1 MPVVRNMM
9 VRAGADFSSITKQAN
24 KAKASMSSMKAG
36 VTRSCSAMKAAASS
50 MKSAFAALGI
60 TLSGVALI
68 SFAKSAREAYQIQI
82 EGETKLATV
91 MRQRMGA
98 SAKEIQQIK
107 DLCSAQQALGVIGD
121 EVQLSGAQQLAT
133 FLKQTSSLNTLI
145 PAMNNLIAQQKG
157 LNATTEKAYMV
168 GNMMG
173 KAMQGQASALRRV
186 GITFSEAEEKVLKY
200 GNEQQRAAML
210 AQIIT
215 NNVGR
220 MNQALA
226 ATENGRLKQV
236 SNTLDDI
243 KETAGG
249 AVTRV
254 LTVFLPALQSLCSVL
269 SAVATYANKAA
280 QAFANIFGQNK
291 ASAASS
297 ASYTSA
303 AADSMDDLADATTGA
318 AAASKKLGT
327 FSFDQLQ
334 MLSSSSSSASSSAGG
349 AAASTGGSVVPG
361 TDGADEAGE
370 SLSWLEKCLKRL
382 KATVKSIDTTNLSNS
397 LDRLRKAAEPLK
409 QGLFSGL
416 EWAYTNVFERL
427 AKWTVQD
434 ALPAF
439 LNLLSGGMSLLSSVI
454 EALKPLGGWL
464 WDSFL
469 QPIAGWTG
477 GVVVSVLNG
486 LASALEGI
494 SSWVTKHTGAVQA
507 AAVAAAAF
515 CGAWALGGIAKFI
528 VSAGSLTAAI
538 KATTVA
544 LIASTAAKVKD
555 RWAAVQL
562 IAEWIKIKV
571 INLGSSIKE
580 ITSAFIA
587 STAAKI
593 KDRIATIQLAAEWA
607 KAKVIGLAAS
617 IKETAVALAASTA
630 AKIKDRIASIALTAE
645 LVKAKIAIVA
655 QKVSMVASTAAE
667 WLATAAT
674 TALGVAVNI
683 LTSPIT
689 LVIAAIAAL
698 IAIVVLLVENW
709 DKVKEVASKV
719 WNGIKS
725 VWSSAAS
732 WFKSKVLDPIK
743 NGFKLFGNGIISYY
757 EGIANLAIKA
767 VNKIIG
773 AVNKIKFNIPDWVP
787 VISGKKWGFNI
798 NTVKEVK
805 LPRLADGAVF
815 KGNDPYMAIVNDQ
828 KHGVNVESPLATI
841 VEAMET
847 ALRTSD
853 YSGSSTTDVN
863 ISFGGTLSAL
873 ARVLNPYIEAE
884 TRRVGSR
891 ASTVKVVSV

>member
-36 VTRSCSAMKAAASS
+36 VTRSCSAMKTAASS
-50 MKSAFAALGI
+50 MKSTFAALGI

-133 FLKQTSSLNTLI
+133 FLKQTSSLSTLI

-173 KAMQGQASALRRV
+173 KAMQGQATALRRV
-186 GITFSEAEEKVLKY
+186 GITFSESEEKVLKY

-236 SNTLDDI
+236 SNTLGDI

-254 LTVFLPALQSLCSVL
+254 LTVFLPALRSLCTVL
-269 SAVATYANKAA
+269 SAVATYANKVA

-291 ASAASS
+291 ASAVSS
-297 ASYTSA
+297 ASYTST

-318 AAASKKLGT
+318 AAASKKLAT
-327 FSFDQLQ
+327 FGFDQLQ
-334 MLSSSSSSASSSAGG
+334 ILSTNDSASSDTGG

-361 TDGADEAGE
+361 VDGADEAGE

-382 KATVKSIDTTNLSNS
+382 KTTVKSIDTTNLTNS

-416 EWAYTNVFERL
+416 EWAYTNVFEPL

-454 EALKPLGGWL
+454 EALKPLGSWL

-494 SSWVTKHTGAVQA
+494 SSWVTKHTGAVQV

-515 CGAWALGGIAKFI
+515 CGVWALGGIAEFI
-528 VSAGSLTAAI
+528 VNAGSLTAAI

-562 IAEWIKIKV
+562 IAEWIKAK
-571 INLGSSIKE
+571 LSIEKG
-580 ITSAFIA
+580 
-587 STAAKI
+587 AA
-593 KDRIATIQLAAEWA
+593 AA
-607 KAKVIGLAAS
+607 
-617 IKETAVALAASTA
+617 
-630 AKIKDRIASIALTAE
+630 
-645 LVKAKIAIVA
+645 
-655 QKVSMVASTAAE
+655 VASTEAANT
-667 WLATAAT
+667 ATIAT
-674 TALGVAVNI
+674 KAWGVALKLI
-683 LTSPIT
+683 KFTGLIAGIA
-689 LVIAAIAAL
+689 LVVTGIVHLIKHWDKAKDFAVKTWAAIKIVWGAA
-698 IAIVVLLVENW
+698 
-709 DKVKEVASKV
+709 
-719 WNGIKS
+719 G
-725 VWSSAAS
+725 S

-743 NGFKLFGNGIISYY
+743 NGFKFFGNGIISYY

-773 AVNKIKFNIPDWVP
+773 AVNKVNFNIPDWVP
-787 VISGKKWGFNI
+787 VIGGKKWGFNI
-798 NTVKEVK
+798 NPVKEIK
-805 LPRLADGAVF
+805 LPRLANGAVF

-847 ALRTSD
+847 ALSTSD

-863 ISFGGTLSAL
+863 VTFGGTLSAL
-873 ARVLNPYIEAE
+873 ARVLTPYIQVES
-884 TRRVGSR
+884 RRVGGQL
-891 ASTVKVVSV
+891 STVKGVG

>member
-9 VRAGADFSSITKQAN
+9 VRAGADFSSITKQAS

-36 VTRSCSAMKAAASS
+36 VTRSCSAMKTAASS
-50 MKSAFAALGI
+50 MKSTFAALGI

-133 FLKQTSSLNTLI
+133 FLKQTSSLSTLI

-173 KAMQGQASALRRV
+173 KAMQGQATALRRV
-186 GITFSEAEEKVLKY
+186 GITFTEAEEKVLKY

-215 NNVGR
+215 NNVGQ
-220 MNQALA
+220 MNQSLA

-236 SNTLDDI
+236 SNTLGDI

-291 ASAASS
+291 TSAASS

-318 AAASKKLGT
+318 AAASKKLST
-327 FSFDQLQ
+327 FGFDQLQ
-334 MLSSSSSSASSSAGG
+334 ILSSSSSSASSAGSG

-382 KATVKSIDTTNLSNS
+382 KATVKSIDTTSLSNS

-416 EWAYTNVFERL
+416 EWAYTNVFEPL

-477 GVVVSVLNG
+477 GVVVIVLNG
-486 LASALEGI
+486 LAAALEGI

-515 CGAWALGGIAKFI
+515 CGAWALGGIAEFI

-555 RWAAVQL
+555 RIAAVAL
-562 IAEWIKIKV
+562 IAEWV
-571 INLGSSIKE
+571 
-580 ITSAFIA
+580 
-587 STAAKI
+587 AAK
-593 KDRIATIQLAAEWA
+593 
-607 KAKVIGLAAS
+607 
-617 IKETAVALAASTA
+617 VAL
-630 AKIKDRIASIALTAE
+630 
-645 LVKAKIAIVA
+645 VA
-655 QKVSMVASTAAE
+655 QKVAMVASTAAE

-689 LVIAAIAAL
+689 IVIAAIAAL
-698 IAIVVLLVENW
+698 IALVVLLVKNW
-709 DKVKEVASKV
+709 DWVKETAAKV

-743 NGFKLFGNGIISYY
+743 NGFKFFGNGIISYY

-773 AVNKIKFNIPDWVP
+773 AVNKIKFNVPDWVP
-787 VISGKKWGFNI
+787 VIGGKKWGFNI
-798 NTVKEVK
+798 NPVKEIK
-805 LPRLADGAVF
+805 LPRLANGAVF

>member
-36 VTRSCSAMKAAASS
+36 VTRSCSAMKTAASS

-68 SFAKSAREAYQIQI
+68 SFAKSAREAYQMQI

-133 FLKQTSSLNTLI
+133 FLKQTSSLSTLI

-215 NNVGR
+215 NNVGQ
-220 MNQALA
+220 MNQSLA

-236 SNTLDDI
+236 SNTLGDI

-291 ASAASS
+291 TSAGSS

-477 GVVVSVLNG
+477 GAVVSVLDG

-494 SSWVTKHTGAVQA
+494 SSWISKNTGAVQT

-515 CGAWALGGIAKFI
+515 CGVWALGGIAEFI
-528 VSAGSLTAAI
+528 VNAGSLTAAI

-555 RWAAVQL
+555 RIAAVQL
-562 IAEWIKIKV
+562 IAEWIKAK
-571 INLGSSIKE
+571 LSIDKG
-580 ITSAFIA
+580 TA
-587 STAAKI
+587 S
-593 KDRIATIQLAAEWA
+593 
-607 KAKVIGLAAS
+607 
-617 IKETAVALAASTA
+617 AVASASAANT
-630 AKIKDRIASIALTAE
+630 
-645 LVKAKIAIVA
+645 
-655 QKVSMVASTAAE
+655 
-667 WLATAAT
+667 AT
-674 TALGVAVNI
+674 TATKAWGIALKLIKVTG
-683 LTSPIT
+683 
-689 LVIAAIAAL
+689 VIAAIAAL
-698 IAIVVLLVENW
+698 IAIVVLLVKNW

-719 WNGIKS
+719 WNGVKS

-743 NGFKLFGNGIISYY
+743 NGFKSFGNGIISYY

-787 VISGKKWGFNI
+787 VIGGKKWGFNI

>member
-36 VTRSCSAMKAAASS
+36 VTRSCSAMKTAASS
-50 MKSAFAALGI
+50 MKSTFAALGI

-133 FLKQTSSLNTLI
+133 FLKQSSSLSTLI

-173 KAMQGQASALRRV
+173 KAMQGQATALRRV
-186 GITFSEAEEKVLKY
+186 GITFTEAEEKVLKY

-215 NNVGR
+215 NNVGQ
-220 MNQALA
+220 MNQSLA

-236 SNTLDDI
+236 SNTLGDI

-254 LTVFLPALQSLCSVL
+254 LTVFLPALRSLCSVL

-291 ASAASS
+291 TSAASS

-318 AAASKKLGT
+318 AAASKKLST
-327 FSFDQLQ
+327 FGFDQLQ
-334 MLSSSSSSASSSAGG
+334 ILSSSSSSASSAVGG

-361 TDGADEAGE
+361 TDGADEAGD

-382 KATVKSIDTTNLSNS
+382 KATVKSIDASNLTNS

-416 EWAYTNVFERL
+416 EWAYTNVFEPL

-464 WDSFL
+464 WDGFL

-494 SSWVTKHTGAVQA
+494 SSWVTKHTGAVQV

-515 CGAWALGGIAKFI
+515 CGAWALGGIAEFI

-555 RWAAVQL
+555 RIAAVAL
-562 IAEWIKIKV
+562 IAEWV
-571 INLGSSIKE
+571 
-580 ITSAFIA
+580 
-587 STAAKI
+587 AAK
-593 KDRIATIQLAAEWA
+593 AA
-607 KAKVIGLAAS
+607 L
-617 IKETAVALAASTA
+617 
-630 AKIKDRIASIALTAE
+630 
-645 LVKAKIAIVA
+645 VA
-655 QKVSMVASTAAE
+655 QKVAMVASTAAE

-689 LVIAAIAAL
+689 IVIAAIAAL
-698 IAIVVLLVENW
+698 IALVVLLVKNW
-709 DKVKEVASKV
+709 DWVKETAAKV

-732 WFKSKVLDPIK
+732 WFKSKVLNPLK
-743 NGFKLFGNGIISYY
+743 NGFKFFGNGIISYY

-773 AVNKIKFNIPDWVP
+773 AANKIKFNIPDWVP
-787 VISGKKWGFNI
+787 VIGGKKWGFNI
-798 NTVKEVK
+798 NPVKEIK

-884 TRRVGSR
+884 TRRVGGR

>member
-36 VTRSCSAMKAAASS
+36 ITRSCSAMKTAASS
-50 MKSAFAALGI
+50 MKSTFAALGI

-186 GITFSEAEEKVLKY
+186 GITFNDAEEKVLKY

-215 NNVGR
+215 NNVGQ
-220 MNQALA
+220 MNQSLA

-236 SNTLDDI
+236 SNTLGDI

-291 ASAASS
+291 TSAASS

-334 MLSSSSSSASSSAGG
+334 MLSSPSSSASSSAGG

-361 TDGADEAGE
+361 TDGADEASE

-416 EWAYTNVFERL
+416 EWAYTNVFEPL

-515 CGAWALGGIAKFI
+515 CGAWALGGIAEFI

-555 RWAAVQL
+555 RIAAVAL
-562 IAEWIKIKV
+562 IAEWV
-571 INLGSSIKE
+571 
-580 ITSAFIA
+580 
-587 STAAKI
+587 AAK
-593 KDRIATIQLAAEWA
+593 AA
-607 KAKVIGLAAS
+607 L
-617 IKETAVALAASTA
+617 
-630 AKIKDRIASIALTAE
+630 
-645 LVKAKIAIVA
+645 VA
-655 QKVSMVASTAAE
+655 QKVAMVASTAAE

-698 IAIVVLLVENW
+698 IAIVVLLVKNW

-719 WNGIKS
+719 WSGIKS

-743 NGFKLFGNGIISYY
+743 NGFKFFGNGIISYY

-787 VISGKKWGFNI
+787 VIGGKKWGFNI
-798 NTVKEVK
+798 NPVKEVK

>member
-36 VTRSCSAMKAAASS
+36 ITRSCSAMKTAASS
-50 MKSAFAALGI
+50 TKSTFTALGI

-186 GITFSEAEEKVLKY
+186 GITFNDAEEKVLKY

-215 NNVGR
+215 NNVGQ
-220 MNQALA
+220 MNQSLA

-236 SNTLDDI
+236 SNTLGDI

-291 ASAASS
+291 TSAASS

-416 EWAYTNVFERL
+416 EWAYTNVFEPL

-515 CGAWALGGIAKFI
+515 CGAWALGGIAEFI

-555 RWAAVQL
+555 RIAAVAL
-562 IAEWIKIKV
+562 IAEWV
-571 INLGSSIKE
+571 
-580 ITSAFIA
+580 
-587 STAAKI
+587 AAK
-593 KDRIATIQLAAEWA
+593 AA
-607 KAKVIGLAAS
+607 L
-617 IKETAVALAASTA
+617 
-630 AKIKDRIASIALTAE
+630 
-645 LVKAKIAIVA
+645 VA
-655 QKVSMVASTAAE
+655 QKVAMVASTAAE

-698 IAIVVLLVENW
+698 IAIVVLLVKNW

-719 WNGIKS
+719 WNSVKS
-725 VWSSAAS
+725 VWNSAAS
-732 WFKSKVLDPIK
+732 WFKSKVLNPLK
-743 NGFKLFGNGIISYY
+743 NGFKFFGNGIISYY

-787 VISGKKWGFNI
+787 VIGGKKWGFNI
-798 NTVKEVK
+798 NPVKEVK

-884 TRRVGSR
+884 TRRVGGR

>member
-36 VTRSCSAMKAAASS
+36 ITRSCSAMKTAASS
-50 MKSAFAALGI
+50 MKSTFAALGI

-186 GITFSEAEEKVLKY
+186 GITFNDAEEKVLKY

-215 NNVGR
+215 NNVGQ
-220 MNQALA
+220 MNQSLA

-236 SNTLDDI
+236 SNTLGDI

-291 ASAASS
+291 TSAASS

-349 AAASTGGSVVPG
+349 AAASTGGSVVPS

-416 EWAYTNVFERL
+416 EWAYTNVFEPL

-515 CGAWALGGIAKFI
+515 CGAWALGGIAEFI

-555 RWAAVQL
+555 RIAAVAL
-562 IAEWIKIKV
+562 IAEWV
-571 INLGSSIKE
+571 
-580 ITSAFIA
+580 
-587 STAAKI
+587 AAK
-593 KDRIATIQLAAEWA
+593 AA
-607 KAKVIGLAAS
+607 L
-617 IKETAVALAASTA
+617 
-630 AKIKDRIASIALTAE
+630 
-645 LVKAKIAIVA
+645 VA
-655 QKVSMVASTAAE
+655 QKVAMVASTAAE

-698 IAIVVLLVENW
+698 IAIVVLLVKNW

-719 WNGIKS
+719 WNGVKS
-725 VWSSAAS
+725 VWNSAAS
-732 WFKSKVLDPIK
+732 WFKSKVLNPLK
-743 NGFKLFGNGIISYY
+743 NGFKFFGNGIISYY

-787 VISGKKWGFNI
+787 VIGGKKWGFNI
-798 NTVKEVK
+798 NPVKEVK

>member
-1 MPVVRNMM
+1 MAVVRNMM

-24 KAKASMSSMKAG
+24 KAKTSMSSMKAS
-36 VTRSCSAMKAAASS
+36 VTRSCSGMKAVAAS
-50 MKSAFAALGI
+50 MKSAFATLGVTISGIAL
-60 TLSGVALI
+60 L
-68 SFAKSAREAYQIQI
+68 SFAKSAKEAFEVQA
-82 EGETKLATV
+82 EGEAKLATI

-98 SAKEIQQIK
+98 TTEEINQIK
-107 DLCSAQQALGVIGD
+107 ELCLAQQALGVIGD

-133 FLKQTSSLNTLI
+133 FLRQTSSLNTLI

-168 GNMMG
+168 GNLMG

-186 GITFSEAEEKVLKY
+186 GITFTDAEERVLKY

-215 NNVGR
+215 NNVGN
-220 MNQALA
+220 MNESIA
-226 ATENGRLKQV
+226 ATESGRLKQV
-236 SNTLDDI
+236 SNALSDI
-243 KETAGG
+243 QEEAGR

-254 LTVFLPALQSLCSVL
+254 AAVFLPVLTSLSSVL
-269 SAVATYANKAA
+269 SVVADYANRSA
-280 QAFANIFGQNK
+280 QAFANIFGSNK
-291 ASAASS
+291 SS
-297 ASYTSA
+297 AVSSISYTSSA
-303 AADSMDDLADATTGA
+303 TDGMDDLAEATSGA
-318 AAASKKLGT
+318 AAAAKKLST
-327 FSFDQLQ
+327 FGFDQLQ
-334 MLSSSSSSASSSAGG
+334 VLSSSSSSGAGTGSQPSAGG
-349 AAASTGGSVVPG
+349 SMVPSTA
-361 TDGADEAGE
+361 GADEAGE
-370 SLSWLEKCLKRL
+370 SISWLEKCLKRL
-382 KATVKSIDTTNLSNS
+382 KATAKSIDTTNLTNS
-397 LDRLRKAAEPLK
+397 LDRLRKAAQPLK
-409 QGLFSGL
+409 LGLFSGL
-416 EWAYTNVFERL
+416 EWAYTNVFEPL

-439 LNLLSGGMSLLSSVI
+439 LNLLSGGLSLLSSVI

-477 GVVVSVLNG
+477 GAVVSVLDG

-494 SSWVTKHTGAVQA
+494 SSWINKNNGAVQT

-515 CGAWALGGIAKFI
+515 CGAWALGGIAEFI

-555 RWAAVQL
+555 RFAAVAL
-562 IAEWIKIKV
+562 IAEWV
-571 INLGSSIKE
+571 
-580 ITSAFIA
+580 
-587 STAAKI
+587 AAK
-593 KDRIATIQLAAEWA
+593 AA
-607 KAKVIGLAAS
+607 L
-617 IKETAVALAASTA
+617 
-630 AKIKDRIASIALTAE
+630 
-645 LVKAKIAIVA
+645 VA
-655 QKVSMVASTAAE
+655 QKVAMVASTAAE

-674 TALGVAVNI
+674 TAFGVAVNI

-698 IAIVVLLVENW
+698 IAIVVLLVKNW

-732 WFKSKVLDPIK
+732 WFKSKVLNPLK
-743 NGFKLFGNGIISYY
+743 NGFKFFGNGIISYY

-787 VISGKKWGFNI
+787 VIGGKKWGFNI
-798 NTVKEVK
+798 NPVKEVK
-805 LPRLADGAVF
+805 LPRLANGAVF
-815 KGNDPYMAIVNDQ
+815 KGNDPYMAVVNDQ

-847 ALRTSD
+847 ALSASD
-853 YSGSSTTDVN
+853 YSGASTTDVN

>member
-36 VTRSCSAMKAAASS
+36 ITRSCSAMKTAASS
-50 MKSAFAALGI
+50 MKSTFAALGI

-186 GITFSEAEEKVLKY
+186 GITFNDAEEKVLKY

-215 NNVGR
+215 NNVGQ
-220 MNQALA
+220 MNQSLA

-236 SNTLDDI
+236 SNTLGDI

-291 ASAASS
+291 TSAASS

-370 SLSWLEKCLKRL
+370 SLSWLEKCLNRL
-382 KATVKSIDTTNLSNS
+382 KATVKSIDTTNLTNS
-397 LDRLRKAAEPLK
+397 LGRLHKAAEPLK

-416 EWAYTNVFERL
+416 EWAYTNVFEPL

-515 CGAWALGGIAKFI
+515 CGAWALGGIAEFI

-555 RWAAVQL
+555 RIAAVAL
-562 IAEWIKIKV
+562 IAEWV
-571 INLGSSIKE
+571 
-580 ITSAFIA
+580 
-587 STAAKI
+587 AAK
-593 KDRIATIQLAAEWA
+593 AA
-607 KAKVIGLAAS
+607 L
-617 IKETAVALAASTA
+617 
-630 AKIKDRIASIALTAE
+630 
-645 LVKAKIAIVA
+645 VA
-655 QKVSMVASTAAE
+655 QKVAMVASTAAE

-698 IAIVVLLVENW
+698 IAIVVLLVKNW

-719 WNGIKS
+719 WNGVKS

-732 WFKSKVLDPIK
+732 WFKSKVLNPLK
-743 NGFKLFGNGIISYY
+743 NGFKFFGNGIISYY

-773 AVNKIKFNIPDWVP
+773 AVNKIKFNVPDWVP
-787 VISGKKWGFNI
+787 VIGGKKWGFNI
-798 NTVKEVK
+798 NPVKEVK

>member
-1 MPVVRNMM
+1 MM

-36 VTRSCSAMKAAASS
+36 VTRSCSAMKTAASS
-50 MKSAFAALGI
+50 LKSTFAALGI

-133 FLKQTSSLNTLI
+133 FLKQTSSLSTLI

-215 NNVGR
+215 NNVGQ
-220 MNQALA
+220 MNQSLA

-236 SNTLDDI
+236 SNTLGDI

-291 ASAASS
+291 TSAASS

-416 EWAYTNVFERL
+416 EWAYTNVFEPL

-494 SSWVTKHTGAVQA
+494 SSWVTKHTSAVQA

-555 RWAAVQL
+555 RIAAVAL
-562 IAEWIKIKV
+562 IAEWV
-571 INLGSSIKE
+571 
-580 ITSAFIA
+580 
-587 STAAKI
+587 AAK
-593 KDRIATIQLAAEWA
+593 AA
-607 KAKVIGLAAS
+607 L
-617 IKETAVALAASTA
+617 
-630 AKIKDRIASIALTAE
+630 
-645 LVKAKIAIVA
+645 VA
-655 QKVSMVASTAAE
+655 QKVAMVASTAAE

-698 IAIVVLLVENW
+698 IAIVVLLVNNW

-719 WNGIKS
+719 WNGVKS

-743 NGFKLFGNGIISYY
+743 NGFKFFGNGIISYY

-787 VISGKKWGFNI
+787 VIGGKKWGFNI
-798 NTVKEVK
+798 NPVKEVK

>member
-1 MPVVRNMM
+1 MM

-243 KETAGG
+243 KEAAGG

-291 ASAASS
+291 TSAASS

-397 LDRLRKAAEPLK
+397 LDRLHKAAEPLK

-416 EWAYTNVFERL
+416 EWAYTNVFEPL

-439 LNLLSGGMSLLSSVI
+439 LNLLSGGLSLLSSVI
-454 EALKPLGGWL
+454 EALKPLGSWL

-477 GVVVSVLNG
+477 GAVVSVLDG

-494 SSWVTKHTGAVQA
+494 SSWISKHTGAVQT

-515 CGAWALGGIAKFI
+515 CGVWALGGIAEFI

-562 IAEWIKIKV
+562 IAEWIKAK
-571 INLGSSIKE
+571 LSIDKG
-580 ITSAFIA
+580 TA
-587 STAAKI
+587 S
-593 KDRIATIQLAAEWA
+593 
-607 KAKVIGLAAS
+607 
-617 IKETAVALAASTA
+617 AVASASAANT
-630 AKIKDRIASIALTAE
+630 
-645 LVKAKIAIVA
+645 
-655 QKVSMVASTAAE
+655 
-667 WLATAAT
+667 AT
-674 TALGVAVNI
+674 TATKAWGIALKLIKVTG
-683 LTSPIT
+683 
-689 LVIAAIAAL
+689 VIAAIAAL
-698 IAIVVLLVENW
+698 IAIVVLLVKNW

-743 NGFKLFGNGIISYY
+743 NGFKSFGNGIISYY

-787 VISGKKWGFNI
+787 VIGGKKWGFNI

>member
-107 DLCSAQQALGVIGD
+107 DLCSAQQALGVISD

-215 NNVGR
+215 NNVGQ
-220 MNQALA
+220 MNQSLA

-236 SNTLDDI
+236 SNTLGDI

-291 ASAASS
+291 TSAGSS

-334 MLSSSSSSASSSAGG
+334 MLSSSSSSVSSSAGG

-555 RWAAVQL
+555 RIAAVAL
-562 IAEWIKIKV
+562 IAEWV
-571 INLGSSIKE
+571 
-580 ITSAFIA
+580 
-587 STAAKI
+587 AAK
-593 KDRIATIQLAAEWA
+593 AA
-607 KAKVIGLAAS
+607 L
-617 IKETAVALAASTA
+617 
-630 AKIKDRIASIALTAE
+630 
-645 LVKAKIAIVA
+645 VA
-655 QKVSMVASTAAE
+655 QKVAMVASTAAE

-787 VISGKKWGFNI
+787 VIGGKKWGFNI
-798 NTVKEVK
+798 NTVKGVK

>member
-36 VTRSCSAMKAAASS
+36 VTRSCSTMKTAASS
-50 MKSAFAALGI
+50 MKSTFAALGI

-133 FLKQTSSLNTLI
+133 FLKQTSSLSTLI

-168 GNMMG
+168 GNIMG
-173 KAMQGQASALRRV
+173 KAMQGQATALRRV

-236 SNTLDDI
+236 SNTLGDI
-243 KETAGG
+243 KEAAGG

-254 LTVFLPALQSLCSVL
+254 LTVFLPALRSLCTVL

-303 AADSMDDLADATTGA
+303 AADSMDDLTDATTGA
-318 AAASKKLGT
+318 VAASKKLAT
-327 FSFDQLQ
+327 FGFDQLQ
-334 MLSSSSSSASSSAGG
+334 ILSTNDSASSSAGG

-361 TDGADEAGE
+361 VDGANEAGE

-382 KATVKSIDTTNLSNS
+382 KATAKSIDTTNLTNS
-397 LDRLRKAAEPLK
+397 LDRLRKAAQPLK

-416 EWAYTNVFERL
+416 EWAYTNVFEPL

-439 LNLLSGGMSLLSSVI
+439 LNLLSGGLSLLSSVI
-454 EALKPLGGWL
+454 EALKPLGSWL

-477 GVVVSVLNG
+477 GAVVSVLDG

-494 SSWVTKHTGAVQA
+494 SSWINKNTGAVQT

-515 CGAWALGGIAKFI
+515 CGAWALGGIAEFI
-528 VSAGSLTAAI
+528 VNAGSLTAAI

-555 RWAAVQL
+555 RIAAVQL
-562 IAEWIKIKV
+562 IAEWV
-571 INLGSSIKE
+571 
-580 ITSAFIA
+580 
-587 STAAKI
+587 AAK
-593 KDRIATIQLAAEWA
+593 AA
-607 KAKVIGLAAS
+607 L
-617 IKETAVALAASTA
+617 
-630 AKIKDRIASIALTAE
+630 
-645 LVKAKIAIVA
+645 VA
-655 QKVSMVASTAAE
+655 QKVAMVASTAAE

-698 IAIVVLLVENW
+698 IAIVVLLVKNW

-719 WNGIKS
+719 WNGVKS
-725 VWSSAAS
+725 VWNSAAS

-743 NGFKLFGNGIISYY
+743 NGFKFFGNGIISYY

-773 AVNKIKFNIPDWVP
+773 AVNKVNFNIPDWVP
-787 VISGKKWGFNI
+787 VIGGKKWGFNI
-798 NTVKEVK
+798 NPVKEIK

-847 ALRTSD
+847 ALSTSD
-853 YSGSSTTDVN
+853 YSSSSTTDVN
-863 ISFGGTLSAL
+863 VTFGGTLSAL
-873 ARVLNPYIEAE
+873 ARVLTPYIQVES
-884 TRRVGSR
+884 RRVGGQL
-891 ASTVKVVSV
+891 STVKGVG

>member
-36 VTRSCSAMKAAASS
+36 VTRSCSAMKTAASS
-50 MKSAFAALGI
+50 MKSTFAALGI

-68 SFAKSAREAYQIQI
+68 SFAKSAREAYQMQI

-107 DLCSAQQALGVIGD
+107 DLCFAQQALGVIGD

-236 SNTLDDI
+236 SNTLGDI
-243 KETAGG
+243 KEAAGG

-254 LTVFLPALQSLCSVL
+254 LTVFLPALRSLCAVL

-297 ASYTSA
+297 VSYTSA
-303 AADSMDDLADATTGA
+303 AADSMDDLTDATTGA
-318 AAASKKLGT
+318 VAASKKLAT
-327 FSFDQLQ
+327 FGFDQLQ
-334 MLSSSSSSASSSAGG
+334 ILSTNDSASSAAGG

-361 TDGADEAGE
+361 VDGADEAGE

-382 KATVKSIDTTNLSNS
+382 KATAKSIDTTNLTNS

-416 EWAYTNVFERL
+416 EWAYTNVFEPL

-538 KATTVA
+538 KETTVA

-555 RWAAVQL
+555 RIAAVAL
-562 IAEWIKIKV
+562 IAEWV
-571 INLGSSIKE
+571 
-580 ITSAFIA
+580 
-587 STAAKI
+587 AAK
-593 KDRIATIQLAAEWA
+593 AA
-607 KAKVIGLAAS
+607 L
-617 IKETAVALAASTA
+617 
-630 AKIKDRIASIALTAE
+630 
-645 LVKAKIAIVA
+645 VA
-655 QKVSMVASTAAE
+655 QKVAMVASTAAE
-667 WLATAAT
+667 WLAT

-743 NGFKLFGNGIISYY
+743 NGFKSFGNGIISYY

-787 VISGKKWGFNI
+787 VIGGKKWGFNI

>member
-36 VTRSCSAMKAAASS
+36 ITRSCSAMKTAASS
-50 MKSAFAALGI
+50 MKSTFAALGI

-186 GITFSEAEEKVLKY
+186 GITFNDAEEKVLKY

-215 NNVGR
+215 NNVGQ
-220 MNQALA
+220 MNQSLA

-236 SNTLDDI
+236 SNTLGDI

-291 ASAASS
+291 TSAASS

-416 EWAYTNVFERL
+416 EWAYTNVFEPL

-515 CGAWALGGIAKFI
+515 CGAWALGGIAEFI

-555 RWAAVQL
+555 RIAAVAL
-562 IAEWIKIKV
+562 IAELV
-571 INLGSSIKE
+571 
-580 ITSAFIA
+580 
-587 STAAKI
+587 AAK
-593 KDRIATIQLAAEWA
+593 AA
-607 KAKVIGLAAS
+607 L
-617 IKETAVALAASTA
+617 
-630 AKIKDRIASIALTAE
+630 
-645 LVKAKIAIVA
+645 VA
-655 QKVSMVASTAAE
+655 QKVAMVASTAAE

-698 IAIVVLLVENW
+698 IAIVVLLVKNW

-719 WNGIKS
+719 WNSVKS
-725 VWSSAAS
+725 VWNSAAS
-732 WFKSKVLDPIK
+732 WFKSKVLNPLK
-743 NGFKLFGNGIISYY
+743 NGFKFFGNGIISYY

-787 VISGKKWGFNI
+787 VIGGKKWGFNI
-798 NTVKEVK
+798 NPVKEVK

>member
-36 VTRSCSAMKAAASS
+36 VTRSCSAMKTAASS
-50 MKSAFAALGI
+50 MKSTFAALGI

-186 GITFSEAEEKVLKY
+186 GITFSETEEKVLKY

-236 SNTLDDI
+236 SNTLGDI
-243 KETAGG
+243 KEAAGG

-254 LTVFLPALQSLCSVL
+254 LTVFLPALRSLCAVL

-297 ASYTSA
+297 VSYTSA
-303 AADSMDDLADATTGA
+303 AADSMDDLTDATTGA
-318 AAASKKLGT
+318 VAASKKLAT
-327 FSFDQLQ
+327 FGFDQLQ
-334 MLSSSSSSASSSAGG
+334 ILSTNDSASSAAGG

-361 TDGADEAGE
+361 VDGADEAGE

-382 KATVKSIDTTNLSNS
+382 KATAKSIDTTNLTNS

-416 EWAYTNVFERL
+416 EWAYTNVFEPL

-515 CGAWALGGIAKFI
+515 CGVWALGGIAEFI
-528 VSAGSLTAAI
+528 VNAGSLTAAI

-555 RWAAVQL
+555 RIAAVQL
-562 IAEWIKIKV
+562 IAEWIKAK
-571 INLGSSIKE
+571 LSIDKG
-580 ITSAFIA
+580 TA
-587 STAAKI
+587 S
-593 KDRIATIQLAAEWA
+593 
-607 KAKVIGLAAS
+607 
-617 IKETAVALAASTA
+617 AVASASAANT
-630 AKIKDRIASIALTAE
+630 
-645 LVKAKIAIVA
+645 
-655 QKVSMVASTAAE
+655 
-667 WLATAAT
+667 AT
-674 TALGVAVNI
+674 TATKAWGIALKLIKVTG
-683 LTSPIT
+683 
-689 LVIAAIAAL
+689 VIAAIAAL
-698 IAIVVLLVENW
+698 IAIVVLLVKNW

-719 WNGIKS
+719 WNGVKS

-743 NGFKLFGNGIISYY
+743 NGFKSFGNGIISYY

-787 VISGKKWGFNI
+787 VIGGKKWGFNI

>member
-1 MPVVRNMM
+1 MM

-36 VTRSCSAMKAAASS
+36 VTRSCSAMKTAASS

-68 SFAKSAREAYQIQI
+68 SFAKSAREAYQMQI

-168 GNMMG
+168 GKMMG

-186 GITFSEAEEKVLKY
+186 GITFNDAEEKVLKY

-215 NNVGR
+215 NNVGQ
-220 MNQALA
+220 MNQSLA

-236 SNTLDDI
+236 SNTLGDI

-291 ASAASS
+291 TSAASS

-416 EWAYTNVFERL
+416 EWAYTNVFEPL

-477 GVVVSVLNG
+477 GVVVNVLNG

-515 CGAWALGGIAKFI
+515 CGAWALGGIAEFI

-555 RWAAVQL
+555 RIAAVAL
-562 IAEWIKIKV
+562 IAEWV
-571 INLGSSIKE
+571 
-580 ITSAFIA
+580 
-587 STAAKI
+587 AAK
-593 KDRIATIQLAAEWA
+593 AA
-607 KAKVIGLAAS
+607 L
-617 IKETAVALAASTA
+617 
-630 AKIKDRIASIALTAE
+630 
-645 LVKAKIAIVA
+645 VA
-655 QKVSMVASTAAE
+655 QKVAMVASTAAE

-743 NGFKLFGNGIISYY
+743 NGFKSFGNGIISYY

-787 VISGKKWGFNI
+787 VIGGKKWGFNI

>member
-1 MPVVRNMM
+1 MAVVRNMM

-24 KAKASMSSMKAG
+24 KAKTSMSSMKAS
-36 VTRSCSAMKAAASS
+36 VTRSCSGMKAVAAS
-50 MKSAFAALGI
+50 MKSAFATLGVTISGIAL
-60 TLSGVALI
+60 L
-68 SFAKSAREAYQIQI
+68 SFAKSAKEAFEVQA

-236 SNTLDDI
+236 SNTLGDI
-243 KETAGG
+243 KEAAGG

-254 LTVFLPALQSLCSVL
+254 LTVFLPALRSLCAVL

-297 ASYTSA
+297 VSYTSA
-303 AADSMDDLADATTGA
+303 AADSMDDLTDATTGA
-318 AAASKKLGT
+318 VAASKKLAT
-327 FSFDQLQ
+327 FGFDQLQ
-334 MLSSSSSSASSSAGG
+334 ILSTNDSASSAAGG

-361 TDGADEAGE
+361 VDGADEAGE

-382 KATVKSIDTTNLSNS
+382 KATAKSIDTTNLTNS

-416 EWAYTNVFERL
+416 EWAYTNVFEPL

-555 RWAAVQL
+555 RIAAVAL
-562 IAEWIKIKV
+562 IAEWV
-571 INLGSSIKE
+571 
-580 ITSAFIA
+580 
-587 STAAKI
+587 AAK
-593 KDRIATIQLAAEWA
+593 AA
-607 KAKVIGLAAS
+607 L
-617 IKETAVALAASTA
+617 
-630 AKIKDRIASIALTAE
+630 
-645 LVKAKIAIVA
+645 VA
-655 QKVSMVASTAAE
+655 QKVAMVASTAAE

-743 NGFKLFGNGIISYY
+743 NGFKSFGNGIISYY

-787 VISGKKWGFNI
+787 VIGGKKWGFNI

>member
-36 VTRSCSAMKAAASS
+36 VTRSCSAMKTAASS
-50 MKSAFAALGI
+50 MKSTFAALGI

-186 GITFSEAEEKVLKY
+186 GITFNDAEEKVLKY

-215 NNVGR
+215 NNVGQ
-220 MNQALA
+220 MNQSLA

-236 SNTLDDI
+236 SNTLGDI

-291 ASAASS
+291 TSAASS
-297 ASYTSA
+297 ASFTSA

-334 MLSSSSSSASSSAGG
+334 MLSSSSSSASSAAGG

-416 EWAYTNVFERL
+416 EWAYTNVFEPL

-494 SSWVTKHTGAVQA
+494 SSWVTKHTSAVQA

-515 CGAWALGGIAKFI
+515 CGAWALGGIAEFI

-562 IAEWIKIKV
+562 IAEWIKAK
-571 INLGSSIKE
+571 LSIDKG
-580 ITSAFIA
+580 TA
-587 STAAKI
+587 S
-593 KDRIATIQLAAEWA
+593 
-607 KAKVIGLAAS
+607 
-617 IKETAVALAASTA
+617 AVASASAANT
-630 AKIKDRIASIALTAE
+630 
-645 LVKAKIAIVA
+645 
-655 QKVSMVASTAAE
+655 
-667 WLATAAT
+667 AT
-674 TALGVAVNI
+674 TATKAWGIALKLIKVTG
-683 LTSPIT
+683 
-689 LVIAAIAAL
+689 VIAAIAAL
-698 IAIVVLLVENW
+698 IAIVVLLVKNW

-743 NGFKLFGNGIISYY
+743 NGFKSFGNGIISYY

-787 VISGKKWGFNI
+787 VIGGKKWGFNI

>member
-36 VTRSCSAMKAAASS
+36 VTCSCSAMKSAASS
-50 MKSAFAALGI
+50 MKSTFAALGI

-133 FLKQTSSLNTLI
+133 FLKQTSSLSTLI

-173 KAMQGQASALRRV
+173 KAMQGQATALRRV
-186 GITFSEAEEKVLKY
+186 GITFSESEEKVLKY

-236 SNTLDDI
+236 SNTLGDI
-243 KETAGG
+243 KEAAGG

-254 LTVFLPALQSLCSVL
+254 LTVFLPALRSLCTVL
-269 SAVATYANKAA
+269 SAIATYANRAA

-291 ASAASS
+291 ASAATS

-303 AADSMDDLADATTGA
+303 AADSMDDLTDATTGA
-318 AAASKKLGT
+318 AAASKKLAT
-327 FSFDQLQ
+327 FGFDQLQ
-334 MLSSSSSSASSSAGG
+334 ILSTNDSAGSDTGG
-349 AAASTGGSVVPG
+349 ATASTDGSVVPG
-361 TDGADEAGE
+361 VDGADEAGE

-382 KATVKSIDTTNLSNS
+382 KATAKSIDTTNLTNS

-416 EWAYTNVFERL
+416 EWAYTNVFEPL

-454 EALKPLGGWL
+454 EALKPLGSWL

-494 SSWVTKHTGAVQA
+494 SSWISKHTGAVQV

-515 CGAWALGGIAKFI
+515 CGAWALGGIAEFI
-528 VSAGSLTAAI
+528 VNAGSLTAAI

-544 LIASTAAKVKD
+544 LVACTAAKVKD

-562 IAEWIKIKV
+562 IAEWIKAKF
-571 INLGSSIKE
+571 SIEKG
-580 ITSAFIA
+580 
-587 STAAKI
+587 AA
-593 KDRIATIQLAAEWA
+593 AA
-607 KAKVIGLAAS
+607 
-617 IKETAVALAASTA
+617 
-630 AKIKDRIASIALTAE
+630 
-645 LVKAKIAIVA
+645 
-655 QKVSMVASTAAE
+655 VASTEAANT
-667 WLATAAT
+667 ATIAT
-674 TALGVAVNI
+674 KAWGVALKLI
-683 LTSPIT
+683 KFTG
-689 LVIAAIAAL
+689 L
-698 IAIVVLLVENW
+698 IAGIALVVTGIVHLIKHW
-709 DKVKEVASKV
+709 DKVKDVAAKTWAAIKIV
-719 WNGIKS
+719 WG
-725 VWSSAAS
+725 AAGS

-743 NGFKLFGNGIISYY
+743 NGFKFFGNGIISYY

-773 AVNKIKFNIPDWVP
+773 AVNKVNFNIPDWVP
-787 VISGKKWGFNI
+787 VIGGKKWGFNI
-798 NTVKEVK
+798 NPVKEIK
-805 LPRLADGAVF
+805 LPRLANGAVF

-847 ALRTSD
+847 ALSTSD
-853 YSGSSTTDVN
+853 YSSSSTTDVN
-863 ISFGGTLSAL
+863 VTFGGTLSAL
-873 ARVLNPYIEAE
+873 ARVLTPYIQVES
-884 TRRVGSR
+884 RRVGGQL
-891 ASTVKVVSV
+891 STVKGVG

>member
-36 VTRSCSAMKAAASS
+36 ITRSCSAMKTAASS
-50 MKSAFAALGI
+50 MKSTFAALGI

-186 GITFSEAEEKVLKY
+186 GITFNDAEEKVLKY

-215 NNVGR
+215 NNVGQ
-220 MNQALA
+220 MNQSLA

-236 SNTLDDI
+236 SNTLGDI

-291 ASAASS
+291 TSAASS

-416 EWAYTNVFERL
+416 EWAYTNVFEPL

-515 CGAWALGGIAKFI
+515 CGAWALGGIAEFI

-555 RWAAVQL
+555 RIAAVAL
-562 IAEWIKIKV
+562 IAEWV
-571 INLGSSIKE
+571 
-580 ITSAFIA
+580 
-587 STAAKI
+587 AAK
-593 KDRIATIQLAAEWA
+593 AA
-607 KAKVIGLAAS
+607 L
-617 IKETAVALAASTA
+617 
-630 AKIKDRIASIALTAE
+630 
-645 LVKAKIAIVA
+645 VA
-655 QKVSMVASTAAE
+655 QKVAMVASTAAE

-698 IAIVVLLVENW
+698 IAIVVLLVKNW

-719 WNGIKS
+719 WNGVKS
-725 VWSSAAS
+725 VWNSAAS

-743 NGFKLFGNGIISYY
+743 NGFKFFGNGIISYY

-787 VISGKKWGFNI
+787 VIGGKKWGFNI
-798 NTVKEVK
+798 NPVKEVK

>member
-1 MPVVRNMM
+1 MAVVRNMM

-24 KAKASMSSMKAG
+24 KAKTSMSSMKAS
-36 VTRSCSAMKAAASS
+36 VTRSCSGMKAVAAS
-50 MKSAFAALGI
+50 MKSAFATLGVTISGIAL
-60 TLSGVALI
+60 L
-68 SFAKSAREAYQIQI
+68 SFAKSAKEAFEVQA
-82 EGETKLATV
+82 EGEAKLATI

-98 SAKEIQQIK
+98 TTEEINQIK
-107 DLCSAQQALGVIGD
+107 ELCSAQQALGVIGD

-133 FLKQTSSLNTLI
+133 FLRQTSSLNTLI
-145 PAMNNLIAQQKG
+145 PAMNNLIAQQKE

-168 GNMMG
+168 GNLMG

-186 GITFSEAEEKVLKY
+186 GITFTDAEERVLKY

-215 NNVGR
+215 NNVGN
-220 MNQALA
+220 MNESIA
-226 ATENGRLKQV
+226 ATESGRLKQV
-236 SNTLDDI
+236 SNALSDI
-243 KETAGG
+243 QEEAGR

-254 LTVFLPALQSLCSVL
+254 AAVFLPVLTSLSSVL
-269 SAVATYANKAA
+269 SVVADYANRAA
-280 QAFANIFGQNK
+280 QAFANIFGSNK
-291 ASAASS
+291 SS
-297 ASYTSA
+297 AVSSISYTSSA
-303 AADSMDDLADATTGA
+303 TDGMDDLAEATFGA
-318 AAASKKLGT
+318 AAAAKKLST
-327 FSFDQLQ
+327 FGFDQLQ
-334 MLSSSSSSASSSAGG
+334 VLSSSSSSGAGTGSQPSAGG
-349 AAASTGGSVVPG
+349 SMVPSTA
-361 TDGADEAGE
+361 GADEAGE
-370 SLSWLEKCLKRL
+370 SISWLEKCLKRL
-382 KATVKSIDTTNLSNS
+382 KATAKSIDTTNLTNS
-397 LDRLRKAAEPLK
+397 LDRLRKAAQPLK
-409 QGLFSGL
+409 LGLFSGL
-416 EWAYTNVFERL
+416 EWAYTNVFEPL

-439 LNLLSGGMSLLSSVI
+439 LNLLSGGLSLLSSVI

-477 GVVVSVLNG
+477 GAVVSVLDG

-494 SSWVTKHTGAVQA
+494 SSWINKNNGAVQT

-515 CGAWALGGIAKFI
+515 CGAWALGGIAEFI
-528 VSAGSLTAAI
+528 VNAGSLTAAI

-555 RWAAVQL
+555 RIAAVQL
-562 IAEWIKIKV
+562 IAEWV
-571 INLGSSIKE
+571 
-580 ITSAFIA
+580 
-587 STAAKI
+587 AAK
-593 KDRIATIQLAAEWA
+593 AA
-607 KAKVIGLAAS
+607 L
-617 IKETAVALAASTA
+617 
-630 AKIKDRIASIALTAE
+630 
-645 LVKAKIAIVA
+645 VA
-655 QKVSMVASTAAE
+655 QKVAMVASTAAE

-698 IAIVVLLVENW
+698 IAIVVLLVKNW

-719 WNGIKS
+719 WNGVKS
-725 VWSSAAS
+725 VWNSAAS
-732 WFKSKVLDPIK
+732 WFKSKVLNPLK
-743 NGFKLFGNGIISYY
+743 NGFKFFGNGIISYY

-787 VISGKKWGFNI
+787 VIGGKKWGFNI
-798 NTVKEVK
+798 NPVKEVK

>member
-36 VTRSCSAMKAAASS
+36 VTRSCSAMKTAASS
-50 MKSAFAALGI
+50 MKSTFAALGI

-107 DLCSAQQALGVIGD
+107 DLCSAQQALGIIGD

-215 NNVGR
+215 NNVGQ
-220 MNQALA
+220 MNQSLA

-254 LTVFLPALQSLCSVL
+254 LTVFLPALRSLCTVL

-370 SLSWLEKCLKRL
+370 SLSWLERCLNRL
-382 KATVKSIDTTNLSNS
+382 KATVKSIDTTNLTNS
-397 LDRLRKAAEPLK
+397 LGRLHKAAEPLK

-416 EWAYTNVFERL
+416 EWAYTNVFEPL

-477 GVVVSVLNG
+477 GAVVSVLDG

-494 SSWVTKHTGAVQA
+494 SSWISKHTGAVSGRSRGRRC
-507 AAVAAAAF
+507 F
-515 CGAWALGGIAKFI
+515 LRRMGARRHSRIY
-528 VSAGSLTAAI
+528 SQRRQPHGS
-538 KATTVA
+538 
-544 LIASTAAKVKD
+544 
-555 RWAAVQL
+555 
-562 IAEWIKIKV
+562 
-571 INLGSSIKE
+571 
-580 ITSAFIA
+580 
-587 STAAKI
+587 
-593 KDRIATIQLAAEWA
+593 
-607 KAKVIGLAAS
+607 
-617 IKETAVALAASTA
+617 
-630 AKIKDRIASIALTAE
+630 
-645 LVKAKIAIVA
+645 
-655 QKVSMVASTAAE
+655 
-667 WLATAAT
+667 
-674 TALGVAVNI
+674 
-683 LTSPIT
+683 
-689 LVIAAIAAL
+689 
-698 IAIVVLLVENW
+698 
-709 DKVKEVASKV
+709 
-719 WNGIKS
+719 
-725 VWSSAAS
+725 
-732 WFKSKVLDPIK
+732 
-743 NGFKLFGNGIISYY
+743 
-757 EGIANLAIKA
+757 
-767 VNKIIG
+767 
-773 AVNKIKFNIPDWVP
+773 
-787 VISGKKWGFNI
+787 
-798 NTVKEVK
+798 
-805 LPRLADGAVF
+805 
-815 KGNDPYMAIVNDQ
+815 
-828 KHGVNVESPLATI
+828 H
-841 VEAMET
+841 
-847 ALRTSD
+847 
-853 YSGSSTTDVN
+853 
-863 ISFGGTLSAL
+863 
-873 ARVLNPYIEAE
+873 
-884 TRRVGSR
+884 
-891 ASTVKVVSV
+891 

>member
-1 MPVVRNMM
+1 MM

-36 VTRSCSAMKAAASS
+36 ITRSCSAMKTAASS
-50 MKSAFAALGI
+50 MKSTFAALGI

-186 GITFSEAEEKVLKY
+186 GITFNDAEEKVLKY

-215 NNVGR
+215 NNVGQ
-220 MNQALA
+220 MNQSLA

-236 SNTLDDI
+236 SNTLGDI

-291 ASAASS
+291 TSAASS

-334 MLSSSSSSASSSAGG
+334 MLSSPSSSASSSAGG

-361 TDGADEAGE
+361 TDGADEASE

-416 EWAYTNVFERL
+416 EWAYTNVFEPL

-515 CGAWALGGIAKFI
+515 CGAWALGGIAEFI

-555 RWAAVQL
+555 RIAAVAL
-562 IAEWIKIKV
+562 IAEWV
-571 INLGSSIKE
+571 
-580 ITSAFIA
+580 
-587 STAAKI
+587 AAK
-593 KDRIATIQLAAEWA
+593 AA
-607 KAKVIGLAAS
+607 L
-617 IKETAVALAASTA
+617 
-630 AKIKDRIASIALTAE
+630 
-645 LVKAKIAIVA
+645 VA
-655 QKVSMVASTAAE
+655 QKVAMVASTAAE

-698 IAIVVLLVENW
+698 IAIVVLLVKNW

-719 WNGIKS
+719 WSGIKS

-743 NGFKLFGNGIISYY
+743 NGFKFFGNGIISYY

-787 VISGKKWGFNI
+787 VIGGKKWGFNI
-798 NTVKEVK
+798 NPVKEVK

>member
-9 VRAGADFSSITKQAN
+9 VRAGADFSSITKQAS

-36 VTRSCSAMKAAASS
+36 VTRSCSAMKTAASS
-50 MKSAFAALGI
+50 TKSTFAALGI

-173 KAMQGQASALRRV
+173 KAMQGQATALRRV
-186 GITFSEAEEKVLKY
+186 GITFTEAEEKVLKY

-215 NNVGR
+215 NNVGQ
-220 MNQALA
+220 MNQSLA

-236 SNTLDDI
+236 SNTLGDI

-318 AAASKKLGT
+318 AAASKKLST
-327 FSFDQLQ
+327 FGFDQLQ
-334 MLSSSSSSASSSAGG
+334 ILSSSSSSASSAGSG

-409 QGLFSGL
+409 QGLFIGL
-416 EWAYTNVFERL
+416 EWAYTNVFEPL

-439 LNLLSGGMSLLSSVI
+439 LNLLSGGVSLLSSVI

-515 CGAWALGGIAKFI
+515 CGAWALGGIAEFI

-555 RWAAVQL
+555 RVAAVAL
-562 IAEWIKIKV
+562 IAEWV
-571 INLGSSIKE
+571 
-580 ITSAFIA
+580 
-587 STAAKI
+587 AAK
-593 KDRIATIQLAAEWA
+593 AA
-607 KAKVIGLAAS
+607 L
-617 IKETAVALAASTA
+617 
-630 AKIKDRIASIALTAE
+630 
-645 LVKAKIAIVA
+645 VA
-655 QKVSMVASTAAE
+655 QKVAMVASTAAE

-698 IAIVVLLVENW
+698 IAIVVLLVKNW
-709 DKVKEVASKV
+709 DKVKEVAAKV

-732 WFKSKVLDPIK
+732 WFKSKVLNPLK
-743 NGFKLFGNGIISYY
+743 NGFKFFGNGIISYY

-787 VISGKKWGFNI
+787 VIGGKKWGFNI
-798 NTVKEVK
+798 NPVKEIK

-884 TRRVGSR
+884 TRRVGGR

>member
-1 MPVVRNMM
+1 MM

-36 VTRSCSAMKAAASS
+36 VTRSCSAMKTAASS
-50 MKSAFAALGI
+50 MKSTFAALGI

-68 SFAKSAREAYQIQI
+68 SFAKSAREAYQMQI

-186 GITFSEAEEKVLKY
+186 GITFNDAEEKVLKY

-215 NNVGR
+215 NNVGQ
-220 MNQALA
+220 MNQSLA

-236 SNTLDDI
+236 SNTLGDI

-291 ASAASS
+291 TSAASS

-382 KATVKSIDTTNLSNS
+382 KATAKSIDTTNLTNS
-397 LDRLRKAAEPLK
+397 LDRLRKAAQPLK

-416 EWAYTNVFERL
+416 EWAYTNVFEPL

-454 EALKPLGGWL
+454 EALKPLGSWL

-477 GVVVSVLNG
+477 GVVVSVLDG

-494 SSWVTKHTGAVQA
+494 SSWISKNTGAVRT

-515 CGAWALGGIAKFI
+515 CGAWALGGIAEFI
-528 VSAGSLTAAI
+528 VNAGSLTAAI

-562 IAEWIKIKV
+562 IAEWIKAK
-571 INLGSSIKE
+571 LSIDKG
-580 ITSAFIA
+580 TA
-587 STAAKI
+587 S
-593 KDRIATIQLAAEWA
+593 
-607 KAKVIGLAAS
+607 
-617 IKETAVALAASTA
+617 AVASASAANT
-630 AKIKDRIASIALTAE
+630 
-645 LVKAKIAIVA
+645 
-655 QKVSMVASTAAE
+655 
-667 WLATAAT
+667 AT
-674 TALGVAVNI
+674 TATKAWGIALKLIKVTG
-683 LTSPIT
+683 
-689 LVIAAIAAL
+689 VIAAIAAL
-698 IAIVVLLVENW
+698 IAIVVLLVKNW

-719 WNGIKS
+719 WNGVKS

-732 WFKSKVLDPIK
+732 WFKSKVLDPLK
-743 NGFKLFGNGIISYY
+743 NGFKVFGNGIISYY

-787 VISGKKWGFNI
+787 VIGGKKWGFNI

>member
-36 VTRSCSAMKAAASS
+36 VTRSCSAMKTAASS
-50 MKSAFAALGI
+50 MKSTFAALGI

-133 FLKQTSSLNTLI
+133 FLKQSSSLSTLI

-173 KAMQGQASALRRV
+173 KAMQGQATALRRV
-186 GITFSEAEEKVLKY
+186 GITFTEAEEKVLKY

-215 NNVGR
+215 NNVGQ
-220 MNQALA
+220 MNQSLA

-236 SNTLDDI
+236 SNTLGDI

-318 AAASKKLGT
+318 ATASKKLST
-327 FSFDQLQ
+327 FGFDQLQ
-334 MLSSSSSSASSSAGG
+334 ILSSSSSSASSAGSG

-382 KATVKSIDTTNLSNS
+382 KATVKSIDTTNLTNS

-416 EWAYTNVFERL
+416 EWAYTNVFEPL
-427 AKWTVQD
+427 TKWTAQD

-515 CGAWALGGIAKFI
+515 CGAWALGGIAEFI

-555 RWAAVQL
+555 RIAAVAL
-562 IAEWIKIKV
+562 IAEWV
-571 INLGSSIKE
+571 
-580 ITSAFIA
+580 
-587 STAAKI
+587 AAK
-593 KDRIATIQLAAEWA
+593 AA
-607 KAKVIGLAAS
+607 L
-617 IKETAVALAASTA
+617 
-630 AKIKDRIASIALTAE
+630 
-645 LVKAKIAIVA
+645 VA
-655 QKVSMVASTAAE
+655 QKVAMVASTAAE

-698 IAIVVLLVENW
+698 IAIVVLLVKNW

-719 WNGIKS
+719 WNGVKS

-732 WFKSKVLDPIK
+732 WFKSKVLNPLK
-743 NGFKLFGNGIISYY
+743 NGFKFFGNGIISYY

-773 AVNKIKFNIPDWVP
+773 AANKIKFNVPDWVP
-787 VISGKKWGFNI
+787 VIGGKKWGFNI
-798 NTVKEVK
+798 NPVKEIK
-805 LPRLADGAVF
+805 LPRLANGAVF

-863 ISFGGTLSAL
+863 VSFGGTLSAL

-884 TRRVGSR
+884 TRRVGGR

>member
-36 VTRSCSAMKAAASS
+36 VTRSCSAMKTAASS
-50 MKSAFAALGI
+50 MKSTFAALGI

-68 SFAKSAREAYQIQI
+68 SFAKSAREAYQMQI

-236 SNTLDDI
+236 SNTLGDI
-243 KETAGG
+243 KEAAGG

-254 LTVFLPALQSLCSVL
+254 LTVFLPALRSLCAVL

-297 ASYTSA
+297 VSYTSA
-303 AADSMDDLADATTGA
+303 AADSMDDLTDATTGA
-318 AAASKKLGT
+318 VAASKKLAT
-327 FSFDQLQ
+327 FGFDQLQ
-334 MLSSSSSSASSSAGG
+334 ILSTNDSASSAAGG

-361 TDGADEAGE
+361 VDGADEAGE

-382 KATVKSIDTTNLSNS
+382 KATAKSIDTTNLTNS

-416 EWAYTNVFERL
+416 EWAYTNVFEPL

-555 RWAAVQL
+555 RIAAVAL
-562 IAEWIKIKV
+562 IAEWV
-571 INLGSSIKE
+571 
-580 ITSAFIA
+580 
-587 STAAKI
+587 AAK
-593 KDRIATIQLAAEWA
+593 AA
-607 KAKVIGLAAS
+607 L
-617 IKETAVALAASTA
+617 
-630 AKIKDRIASIALTAE
+630 
-645 LVKAKIAIVA
+645 VA
-655 QKVSMVASTAAE
+655 QKVAMVASTAAE

-698 IAIVVLLVENW
+698 IAIVVLLVKNW

-732 WFKSKVLDPIK
+732 WFKSKVLNPLK
-743 NGFKLFGNGIISYY
+743 NGFKFFGNGIISYY

-787 VISGKKWGFNI
+787 VIGGKKWGFNI
-798 NTVKEVK
+798 NPVKEVK

-863 ISFGGTLSAL
+863 VTFGGTLSAL
-873 ARVLNPYIEAE
+873 ARVLTPHILVES
-884 TRRVGSR
+884 RRVGGQL
-891 ASTVKVVSV
+891 STVKGVG

>member
-36 VTRSCSAMKAAASS
+36 VTRSCSAMKTAASS
-50 MKSAFAALGI
+50 LKSTFAALGI

-133 FLKQTSSLNTLI
+133 FLKQTSSLSTLI

-215 NNVGR
+215 NNVGQ
-220 MNQALA
+220 MNQSLA

-236 SNTLDDI
+236 SNTLGDI

-291 ASAASS
+291 TSAASS

-416 EWAYTNVFERL
+416 EWAYTNVFEPL

-494 SSWVTKHTGAVQA
+494 SSWVTKHTSAVQA

-555 RWAAVQL
+555 RFAAVAL
-562 IAEWIKIKV
+562 IAEWV
-571 INLGSSIKE
+571 
-580 ITSAFIA
+580 
-587 STAAKI
+587 AAK
-593 KDRIATIQLAAEWA
+593 AA
-607 KAKVIGLAAS
+607 L
-617 IKETAVALAASTA
+617 
-630 AKIKDRIASIALTAE
+630 
-645 LVKAKIAIVA
+645 VA
-655 QKVSMVASTAAE
+655 QKVAMVASTAAE

-698 IAIVVLLVENW
+698 IAIVVLLVKNW

-719 WNGIKS
+719 WNGVKS

-732 WFKSKVLDPIK
+732 WFKSKVLNPLK

-787 VISGKKWGFNI
+787 VIGGKKWGFNI
-798 NTVKEVK
+798 NSVKEVK

>member
-36 VTRSCSAMKAAASS
+36 ITRSCSAMKTAASS
-50 MKSAFAALGI
+50 TKSTFTALGI

-186 GITFSEAEEKVLKY
+186 GITFNDAEEKVLKY

-215 NNVGR
+215 NNVGQ
-220 MNQALA
+220 MNQSLA

-236 SNTLDDI
+236 SNTLGDI

-280 QAFANIFGQNK
+280 QAFANIFGRNK
-291 ASAASS
+291 TSAASS

-334 MLSSSSSSASSSAGG
+334 MLSSSSSSASSAAGG

-416 EWAYTNVFERL
+416 EWAYTNVFEPL

-486 LASALEGI
+486 LASALEDI

-515 CGAWALGGIAKFI
+515 CGAWALGGIAEFI

-555 RWAAVQL
+555 RIAAVAL
-562 IAEWIKIKV
+562 IAEWV
-571 INLGSSIKE
+571 
-580 ITSAFIA
+580 
-587 STAAKI
+587 AAK
-593 KDRIATIQLAAEWA
+593 AA
-607 KAKVIGLAAS
+607 L
-617 IKETAVALAASTA
+617 
-630 AKIKDRIASIALTAE
+630 
-645 LVKAKIAIVA
+645 VA
-655 QKVSMVASTAAE
+655 QKVAMVASTAAE

-698 IAIVVLLVENW
+698 IAIVVLLVKNW

-719 WNGIKS
+719 WNGVKS
-725 VWSSAAS
+725 VWNSAAS
-732 WFKSKVLDPIK
+732 WFKSKVLNPLK
-743 NGFKLFGNGIISYY
+743 NGFKFFGNGIISYY

-787 VISGKKWGFNI
+787 VIGGKKWGFNI
-798 NTVKEVK
+798 NPVKEVK

>member
-1 MPVVRNMM
+1 MM

-50 MKSAFAALGI
+50 MKSTFAALGI

-133 FLKQTSSLNTLI
+133 FLKQTSSLSTLI

-215 NNVGR
+215 NNVGQ
-220 MNQALA
+220 MNQSLA

-236 SNTLDDI
+236 SNTLGDI

-291 ASAASS
+291 TSAASS

-416 EWAYTNVFERL
+416 EWAYTNVFEPL

-454 EALKPLGGWL
+454 EALKPLGSWL

-477 GVVVSVLNG
+477 GAVVSVLDG

-494 SSWVTKHTGAVQA
+494 SSWISKNTGAVRT

-515 CGAWALGGIAKFI
+515 CGAWALGGIAEFI
-528 VSAGSLTAAI
+528 VNAGSLTAAI

-562 IAEWIKIKV
+562 IAEWIKAK
-571 INLGSSIKE
+571 LSIDKG
-580 ITSAFIA
+580 TA
-587 STAAKI
+587 S
-593 KDRIATIQLAAEWA
+593 
-607 KAKVIGLAAS
+607 
-617 IKETAVALAASTA
+617 AVASASAANT
-630 AKIKDRIASIALTAE
+630 
-645 LVKAKIAIVA
+645 
-655 QKVSMVASTAAE
+655 
-667 WLATAAT
+667 AT
-674 TALGVAVNI
+674 TATKAWGIALKLIKVTG
-683 LTSPIT
+683 
-689 LVIAAIAAL
+689 VIAAIAAL

-743 NGFKLFGNGIISYY
+743 NGFKSFGNGIISYY

-787 VISGKKWGFNI
+787 VIGGKKWGFNI

>member
-36 VTRSCSAMKAAASS
+36 ITRSCSAMKTAASS
-50 MKSAFAALGI
+50 MKSTFAALGI

-186 GITFSEAEEKVLKY
+186 GITFNDAEEKVLKY

-215 NNVGR
+215 NNVGQ
-220 MNQALA
+220 MNQSLA

-236 SNTLDDI
+236 SNTLGDI

-291 ASAASS
+291 TSAASS

-334 MLSSSSSSASSSAGG
+334 MLSSSSSSTSSSAGG

-416 EWAYTNVFERL
+416 EWAYTNVFEPL

-515 CGAWALGGIAKFI
+515 CGAWALGGIAEFI

-555 RWAAVQL
+555 RIAAVAL
-562 IAEWIKIKV
+562 IAEWV
-571 INLGSSIKE
+571 
-580 ITSAFIA
+580 
-587 STAAKI
+587 AAK
-593 KDRIATIQLAAEWA
+593 AA
-607 KAKVIGLAAS
+607 L
-617 IKETAVALAASTA
+617 
-630 AKIKDRIASIALTAE
+630 
-645 LVKAKIAIVA
+645 VA
-655 QKVSMVASTAAE
+655 QKVAMVASTAAE

-698 IAIVVLLVENW
+698 IAIVVLLVKNW

-719 WNGIKS
+719 WNSVKS
-725 VWSSAAS
+725 VWNSAAS
-732 WFKSKVLDPIK
+732 WFKSKVLNPLK
-743 NGFKLFGNGIISYY
+743 NGFKFFGNGIISYY

-787 VISGKKWGFNI
+787 VIGGKKWGFNI
-798 NTVKEVK
+798 NPVKEVK

-884 TRRVGSR
+884 TRRVGGR

>member
-215 NNVGR
+215 NNVGQ
-220 MNQALA
+220 MNQSLA

-236 SNTLDDI
+236 SNTLGDI

-254 LTVFLPALQSLCSVL
+254 LTVFLPALRSLCTVL

-303 AADSMDDLADATTGA
+303 AADSMDDLTDATTGA
-318 AAASKKLGT
+318 AAASKKLAT
-327 FSFDQLQ
+327 FGFDQLQ
-334 MLSSSSSSASSSAGG
+334 ILSTNDSASSAAGG
-349 AAASTGGSVVPG
+349 AAASTGSSVVPG
-361 TDGADEAGE
+361 VDGADEAGE

-382 KATVKSIDTTNLSNS
+382 KATAKSIDTTNLTNS
-397 LDRLRKAAEPLK
+397 LDRLRKAAQPLK

-416 EWAYTNVFERL
+416 EWAYTNVFEPL

-439 LNLLSGGMSLLSSVI
+439 LNLLSGGLSLLSSVI

-477 GVVVSVLNG
+477 GAVVSVLDG

-494 SSWVTKHTGAVQA
+494 SSWISKHTGAVQA

-515 CGAWALGGIAKFI
+515 CGAWALGGIAEFI
-528 VSAGSLTAAI
+528 VNAGSLTAAI

-555 RWAAVQL
+555 RIAAVQL
-562 IAEWIKIKV
+562 IAEWV
-571 INLGSSIKE
+571 
-580 ITSAFIA
+580 
-587 STAAKI
+587 AAK
-593 KDRIATIQLAAEWA
+593 AA
-607 KAKVIGLAAS
+607 L
-617 IKETAVALAASTA
+617 
-630 AKIKDRIASIALTAE
+630 
-645 LVKAKIAIVA
+645 VA
-655 QKVSMVASTAAE
+655 QKVAMVASTAAE

-698 IAIVVLLVENW
+698 IAIVVLLVKNW

-719 WNGIKS
+719 WNGVKS

-732 WFKSKVLDPIK
+732 WFKSKVLDPLK
-743 NGFKLFGNGIISYY
+743 NGFKFFGNGIISYY

-787 VISGKKWGFNI
+787 VIGGKKWGFNI

-873 ARVLNPYIEAE
+873 ARVLTPYIQVES
-884 TRRVGSR
+884 RRVGGQL
-891 ASTVKVVSV
+891 STVKGVG

>member
-291 ASAASS
+291 TSAASS

-477 GVVVSVLNG
+477 GVVVSVLNR

-555 RWAAVQL
+555 RIAAVAL
-562 IAEWIKIKV
+562 IAEWV
-571 INLGSSIKE
+571 
-580 ITSAFIA
+580 
-587 STAAKI
+587 AAK
-593 KDRIATIQLAAEWA
+593 AA
-607 KAKVIGLAAS
+607 L
-617 IKETAVALAASTA
+617 
-630 AKIKDRIASIALTAE
+630 
-645 LVKAKIAIVA
+645 VA
-655 QKVSMVASTAAE
+655 QKVAMVASTAAE

-743 NGFKLFGNGIISYY
+743 NGFKSFGNGIISYY

-787 VISGKKWGFNI
+787 VIGGKKWGFNI

>member
-36 VTRSCSAMKAAASS
+36 VTRSCSAMKTAASS
-50 MKSAFAALGI
+50 MKSTFAALGI

-133 FLKQTSSLNTLI
+133 FLKQTSSLSTLI

-243 KETAGG
+243 KEAAGG

-254 LTVFLPALQSLCSVL
+254 LTVFLPALRSLCTVL

-318 AAASKKLGT
+318 VAASKKLAT
-327 FSFDQLQ
+327 FGFDQLQ
-334 MLSSSSSSASSSAGG
+334 ILSTNDSASSAVGG

-382 KATVKSIDTTNLSNS
+382 KATAKSIDTTNLTNS
-397 LDRLRKAAEPLK
+397 LDRLRKAAQPLK

-416 EWAYTNVFERL
+416 EWAYTNVFEPL

-515 CGAWALGGIAKFI
+515 CGAWALGGIAEFI

-555 RWAAVQL
+555 RIAAVQL
-562 IAEWIKIKV
+562 IAEWV
-571 INLGSSIKE
+571 
-580 ITSAFIA
+580 
-587 STAAKI
+587 AAK
-593 KDRIATIQLAAEWA
+593 AA
-607 KAKVIGLAAS
+607 L
-617 IKETAVALAASTA
+617 
-630 AKIKDRIASIALTAE
+630 
-645 LVKAKIAIVA
+645 VA
-655 QKVSMVASTAAE
+655 QKVAMVASTAAE

-674 TALGVAVNI
+674 TALGVAVKI

-698 IAIVVLLVENW
+698 IAIVVLLVKNW

-719 WNGIKS
+719 WNGVKS

-773 AVNKIKFNIPDWVP
+773 AVNKVNFNIPDWVP
-787 VISGKKWGFNI
+787 VIGGKKWGFNI
-798 NTVKEVK
+798 NPVKEIK

-847 ALRTSD
+847 ALSTSD
-853 YSGSSTTDVN
+853 YSSSSTTDVN
-863 ISFGGTLSAL
+863 VTFGGTLSAL
-873 ARVLNPYIEAE
+873 ARVLTPYIQVES
-884 TRRVGSR
+884 RRVGGQL
-891 ASTVKVVSV
+891 STVKGVG

>member
-36 VTRSCSAMKAAASS
+36 ITRSCSAMKTAASS
-50 MKSAFAALGI
+50 MKSTFAALGI

-186 GITFSEAEEKVLKY
+186 GITFNDAEEKVLKY

-215 NNVGR
+215 NNVGQ
-220 MNQALA
+220 MNQSLA

-236 SNTLDDI
+236 SNTLGDI

-291 ASAASS
+291 TSAASS

-416 EWAYTNVFERL
+416 EWAYTNVFEPL

-555 RWAAVQL
+555 RIAAVAL
-562 IAEWIKIKV
+562 IAEWV
-571 INLGSSIKE
+571 
-580 ITSAFIA
+580 
-587 STAAKI
+587 AAK
-593 KDRIATIQLAAEWA
+593 AA
-607 KAKVIGLAAS
+607 L
-617 IKETAVALAASTA
+617 
-630 AKIKDRIASIALTAE
+630 
-645 LVKAKIAIVA
+645 VA
-655 QKVSMVASTAAE
+655 QKVAMVASTAAE

-732 WFKSKVLDPIK
+732 WFKSKVLDPLK

-787 VISGKKWGFNI
+787 VIGGKKWGFNI
-798 NTVKEVK
+798 NPVKEVK

>member
-215 NNVGR
+215 NNVGQ
-220 MNQALA
+220 MNQSLA

-236 SNTLDDI
+236 SNTLGDI

-254 LTVFLPALQSLCSVL
+254 LTVFLPALRSLCTLL

-303 AADSMDDLADATTGA
+303 AADSMDDLTDATTGA
-318 AAASKKLGT
+318 AAASKKLAT
-327 FSFDQLQ
+327 FGFDQLQ
-334 MLSSSSSSASSSAGG
+334 ILSTNDSASSAAGG
-349 AAASTGGSVVPG
+349 AAASTGSSVVPG
-361 TDGADEAGE
+361 VDGADEAGE

-382 KATVKSIDTTNLSNS
+382 KATAKSIDTTNLTNS
-397 LDRLRKAAEPLK
+397 LDRLRKAAQPLK

-416 EWAYTNVFERL
+416 EWAYTNVFEPL

-439 LNLLSGGMSLLSSVI
+439 LNLLSGGLSLLSSVI

-477 GVVVSVLNG
+477 GAVVSVLDG

-494 SSWVTKHTGAVQA
+494 SSWISKNTGAVQT

-515 CGAWALGGIAKFI
+515 CGVWALGGIAEFI
-528 VSAGSLTAAI
+528 VNAGSLTAAI

-555 RWAAVQL
+555 RIAAVQL
-562 IAEWIKIKV
+562 IAEWIKAK
-571 INLGSSIKE
+571 LSIDKG
-580 ITSAFIA
+580 TA
-587 STAAKI
+587 S
-593 KDRIATIQLAAEWA
+593 
-607 KAKVIGLAAS
+607 
-617 IKETAVALAASTA
+617 AVASASAANT
-630 AKIKDRIASIALTAE
+630 
-645 LVKAKIAIVA
+645 
-655 QKVSMVASTAAE
+655 
-667 WLATAAT
+667 AT
-674 TALGVAVNI
+674 TATKAWGIALKLIKVTG
-683 LTSPIT
+683 
-689 LVIAAIAAL
+689 VIAAIAAL
-698 IAIVVLLVENW
+698 IAIVVLLVKNW

-719 WNGIKS
+719 WNGVKS

-743 NGFKLFGNGIISYY
+743 NGFKFFGNGIISYY

-773 AVNKIKFNIPDWVP
+773 AVNKVNFNIPDWVP
-787 VISGKKWGFNI
+787 VIGGKKWGFNI
-798 NTVKEVK
+798 NPVKEIK

-847 ALRTSD
+847 ALSTSD
-853 YSGSSTTDVN
+853 YSSSSTTDVN
-863 ISFGGTLSAL
+863 VTFGGTLSAL
-873 ARVLNPYIEAE
+873 ARVLTPYIQVES
-884 TRRVGSR
+884 RRVGGQL
-891 ASTVKVVSV
+891 STVKGVG

>member
-36 VTRSCSAMKAAASS
+36 VTRSCSAMKTAASS

-68 SFAKSAREAYQIQI
+68 SFAKSAREAYQMQI

-173 KAMQGQASALRRV
+173 KAMQGQATALRRV
-186 GITFSEAEEKVLKY
+186 GITFSEAEEQVLKY

-215 NNVGR
+215 NNVGQ
-220 MNQALA
+220 MNQSLA

-236 SNTLDDI
+236 SNTLGDI

-254 LTVFLPALQSLCSVL
+254 LTVFLPALRSLCTVL

-303 AADSMDDLADATTGA
+303 AADSMDDLTDATTGA
-318 AAASKKLGT
+318 AAASKKLAT
-327 FSFDQLQ
+327 FGFDQLQ
-334 MLSSSSSSASSSAGG
+334 ILSTNDSASSAAGG

-361 TDGADEAGE
+361 VDGADEAGE

-382 KATVKSIDTTNLSNS
+382 KATAKSIDTTNLTNS
-397 LDRLRKAAEPLK
+397 LDRLRKAAQPLK
-409 QGLFSGL
+409 QGFFSGL
-416 EWAYTNVFERL
+416 EWAYTNVFEPL
-427 AKWTVQD
+427 AKWTVQG

-439 LNLLSGGMSLLSSVI
+439 LNLLSGGLSLLSSVI
-454 EALKPLGGWL
+454 EALKPLGSWL

-477 GVVVSVLNG
+477 GAVVSVLDG

-494 SSWVTKHTGAVQA
+494 SSWISKHTGAVQT

-515 CGAWALGGIAKFI
+515 CGVWALGGIAEFI

-555 RWAAVQL
+555 RIAAVQL
-562 IAEWIKIKV
+562 IAEWIKAK
-571 INLGSSIKE
+571 LSIDKG
-580 ITSAFIA
+580 TA
-587 STAAKI
+587 S
-593 KDRIATIQLAAEWA
+593 
-607 KAKVIGLAAS
+607 
-617 IKETAVALAASTA
+617 AVASASAANT
-630 AKIKDRIASIALTAE
+630 
-645 LVKAKIAIVA
+645 
-655 QKVSMVASTAAE
+655 
-667 WLATAAT
+667 AT
-674 TALGVAVNI
+674 TATKAWGIALKLIKVTG
-683 LTSPIT
+683 
-689 LVIAAIAAL
+689 VIAAIAAL
-698 IAIVVLLVENW
+698 IAIVVLLVKNW

-719 WNGIKS
+719 WNGVKS

-732 WFKSKVLDPIK
+732 WFKSKVLDPLK
-743 NGFKLFGNGIISYY
+743 NGFKFFGNGIISYY

-773 AVNKIKFNIPDWVP
+773 AVNKVNFNIPDWVP
-787 VISGKKWGFNI
+787 VIGGKKWGFNI
-798 NTVKEVK
+798 NPVKEIK

-847 ALRTSD
+847 ALSTSD
-853 YSGSSTTDVN
+853 YSNSSTTDVN
-863 ISFGGTLSAL
+863 VTFGGTLSAL
-873 ARVLNPYIEAE
+873 ARVLTPHIQVES
-884 TRRVGSR
+884 RRIGGQL
-891 ASTVKVVSV
+891 STVKGAG

>member
-133 FLKQTSSLNTLI
+133 FLKQTSSLSTLI

-243 KETAGG
+243 KEAAGG

-254 LTVFLPALQSLCSVL
+254 LTVFLPALRSLCTVL

-318 AAASKKLGT
+318 VAASKKLAT
-327 FSFDQLQ
+327 FGFDQLQ
-334 MLSSSSSSASSSAGG
+334 ILSTNDSASSAVGG

-382 KATVKSIDTTNLSNS
+382 KATAKSIDTTNLTNS
-397 LDRLRKAAEPLK
+397 LDRLRKAAQPLK

-416 EWAYTNVFERL
+416 EWAYTNVFEPL

-494 SSWVTKHTGAVQA
+494 SSWISKHTGAVQT

-555 RWAAVQL
+555 RIAAVAL
-562 IAEWIKIKV
+562 IAEWV
-571 INLGSSIKE
+571 
-580 ITSAFIA
+580 
-587 STAAKI
+587 AAK
-593 KDRIATIQLAAEWA
+593 AA
-607 KAKVIGLAAS
+607 L
-617 IKETAVALAASTA
+617 
-630 AKIKDRIASIALTAE
+630 
-645 LVKAKIAIVA
+645 VA
-655 QKVSMVASTAAE
+655 QKVAMVASTAAE

-698 IAIVVLLVENW
+698 IAIVVLLVKNW

-719 WNGIKS
+719 WNGVKS

-743 NGFKLFGNGIISYY
+743 NGFKSFGNGIISYY

-773 AVNKIKFNIPDWVP
+773 AVNKVNFNIPDWVP
-787 VISGKKWGFNI
+787 VIGGKKWGFNI
-798 NTVKEVK
+798 NPVKEIK

-841 VEAMET
+841 VEAMKT
-847 ALRTSD
+847 ALSTSD
-853 YSGSSTTDVN
+853 YSSSSTTDVN

-873 ARVLNPYIEAE
+873 ARVLTPYIQVES
-884 TRRVGSR
+884 RRVGGQL
-891 ASTVKVVSV
+891 STVKGVG

>member
-36 VTRSCSAMKAAASS
+36 ITRSCSAMKTAASS
-50 MKSAFAALGI
+50 MKSTFAALGI

-186 GITFSEAEEKVLKY
+186 GITFNDAEEKVLKY

-215 NNVGR
+215 NNVGQ
-220 MNQALA
+220 MNQSLA

-236 SNTLDDI
+236 SNTLGDI

-291 ASAASS
+291 TSAASS

-416 EWAYTNVFERL
+416 EWAYTNVFEPL

-515 CGAWALGGIAKFI
+515 CGAWALGGIAEFI

-555 RWAAVQL
+555 RIAAVAL
-562 IAEWIKIKV
+562 IAEWV
-571 INLGSSIKE
+571 
-580 ITSAFIA
+580 
-587 STAAKI
+587 AAK
-593 KDRIATIQLAAEWA
+593 
-607 KAKVIGLAAS
+607 
-617 IKETAVALAASTA
+617 TAL
-630 AKIKDRIASIALTAE
+630 
-645 LVKAKIAIVA
+645 VA
-655 QKVSMVASTAAE
+655 QKVAMVASTAAE

-698 IAIVVLLVENW
+698 IAIVVLLVKNW

-719 WNGIKS
+719 WNGVKS
-725 VWSSAAS
+725 VWNSAAS
-732 WFKSKVLDPIK
+732 WFKSKVLNPLK
-743 NGFKLFGNGIISYY
+743 NGFKFFGNGIISYY

-787 VISGKKWGFNI
+787 VIGGKKWGFNI
-798 NTVKEVK
+798 NPVKEVK

-884 TRRVGSR
+884 TRRVGGR